1 MHELLV
7 VVVLEGRSDKGGG
20 QEVAVAHEVQEGDVL
35 VRDSVFELFGGEFVS
50 VSAAA
55 VFDVVGK
62 EGVLGHQYHEQG
74 GGVHA
79 PAAVV
84 GEDLVEV
91 VARQEQHRF
100 QSDQPAAFGP
110 LETDE
115 REGNQVL
122 DVDGVHVGLEHPDL
136 HQQARDERVPEAEL
150 QGQEAEG
157 VAEGDE
163 GSHAVEQTQKILRY
177 FHC

>member
-1 MHELLV
+1 MHKLLV
-7 VVVLEGRSDKGGG
+7 VVVLEGRSDEGGW

-35 VRDSVFELFGGEFVS
+35 ARDSVFELFGGEFVS
-50 VSAAA
+50 VGAAA
-55 VFDVVGK
+55 IFDVVSQK
-62 EGVLGHQYHEQG
+62 GVLSHQYHEEG

-100 QSDQPAAFGP
+100 QSDQPAASGP
-110 LETDE
+110 LETDQ
-115 REGNQVL
+115 REGDQVL

-136 HQQARDERVPEAEL
+136 HQQARDQRVPEA
-150 QGQEAEG
+150 
-157 VAEGDE
+157 
-163 GSHAVEQTQKILRY
+163 
-177 FHC
+177 